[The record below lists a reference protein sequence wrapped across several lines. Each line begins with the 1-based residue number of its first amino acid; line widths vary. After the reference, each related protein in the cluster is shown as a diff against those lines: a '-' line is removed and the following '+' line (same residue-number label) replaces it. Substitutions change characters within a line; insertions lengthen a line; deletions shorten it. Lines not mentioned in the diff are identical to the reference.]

1 MDSLLPMVTPDLMM
15 ISGAACDTSLTT
27 VDHIRGGEE
36 LMSFQRISE
45 PIQDSQKLW
54 EAALQSRQ
62 PELLLSLMGSKKYLI
77 NSAIASAAATR
88 LNLLCSRQTSRQVSS
103 SDSIYHDVR
112 PRDSAYFSTNEDITS
127 CSTSLCG
134 YGVLSYEHKCLYQKF
149 LFNLGDLCLHHS
161 SYPCDGFTRIQAV
174 RLLTSL
180 ASMGKC
186 SSSLVTRIL
195 QSSMFKLASSDSS
208 LNMLDINE
216 FSEANAV
223 TTSWIKGLSSW
234 QCLDLCWALATLRYQ
249 PSSALMVTLY
259 DRTMDMLPALGFS
272 QASSLLWSLSR
283 LRNPRGGCPPPSA
296 DWWVRLEA
304 ATQLST
310 ASSDASGWIYKEEHS
325 NVSSSPR
332 TSSRMEHSGTMRQL
346 SSRILVG
353 HSPVIRPDLITHDLS
368 SASQTSSSSS
378 IKLACPGQ
386 AVALLW
392 AAARLEPQPRPSVA
406 WVRGLLSHLGPQLS
420 RLRPREKSMLLT
432 GLSRLRYKPPDS
444 WVSALLI
451 QSQGQGNGN
460 PIATSP
466 RQHRLPDSSTAWPY
480 NKQSSPHSDIT
491 SGKHLSPADYDSM
504 LRSAASLKCG
514 LPRDNLE
521 TVANIMQ
528 VRGWVWIVRS
538 HMLPHQSAVTT
549 CCLPLRRSSAAWA
562 PSSS

>member
-1 MDSLLPMVTPDLMM
+1 MMCMQGLETCLTGLFMDSLLPMVTPDLMM

-36 LMSFQRISE
+36 LMSFQRRSE
-45 PIQDSQKLW
+45 PIQDSQQLW

-88 LNLLCSRQTSRQVSS
+88 LNLLCSRQTSRKLSS

-112 PRDSAYFSTNEDITS
+112 PRDVRPRDSAFFSTNEDVPS

-161 SYPCDGFTRIQAV
+161 SSPCNGFTRIQAV

-186 SSSLVTRIL
+186 SSSLVTGIL

-216 FSEANAV
+216 FSKANSA

-234 QCLDLCWALATLRYQ
+234 QCLDLCWALATLRYRPQ
-249 PSSALMVTLY
+249 SALMVTLY
-259 DRTMDMLPALGFS
+259 DRTMDMLPSLGFS

-283 LRNPRGGCPPPSA
+283 LRNPHGGCPPPSA

-304 ATQLST
+304 ATQLS
-310 ASSDASGWIYKEEHS
+310 AALSDGSGWICKEEHS
-325 NVSSSPR
+325 NAPSSSK
-332 TSSRMEHSGTMRQL
+332 TSSRMKHSGIMRL
-346 SSRILVG
+346 SPRILMG
-353 HSPVIRPDLITHDLS
+353 HSPVVVPDPITHDLS
-368 SASQTSSSSS
+368 SASQTSSGSL
-378 IKLACPGQ
+378 IRKLASPGQ

-392 AAARLEPQPRPSVA
+392 AAARLEPQPRPSA
-406 WVRGLLSHLGPQLS
+406 TWVRGLLSHLGPQLS

-444 WVSALLI
+444 WVAALLI
-451 QSQGQGNGN
+451 QCQGEGNGN
-460 PIATSP
+460 PSATSP
-466 RQHRLPDSSTAWPY
+466 RQHRLPDSSTAWPH
-480 NKQSSPHSDIT
+480 NIQLSQHSDIT
-491 SGKHLSPADYDSM
+491 SGGHLSVADYDSM

-521 TVANIMQ
+521 AVANIMQ
-528 VRGWVWIVRS
+528 VRG
-538 HMLPHQSAVTT
+538 
-549 CCLPLRRSSAAWA
+549 
-562 PSSS
+562 